1 MAEERWMHDEEAS
14 EVVETT
20 RRLWSVEGRNDV
32 RTPLEFDRVI
42 HERVRLGIV
51 SALAVNGTLSFGDL
65 KAIFDLTDGNLSAH
79 ARKLEDAGYVLC
91 AKIGEGRGARTE
103 YRLTEKGHRELE
115 GYLEHM
121 EALIRSMR
129 PAAGAGGQS

>member
-91 AKIGEGRGARTE
+91 AKIGERRGARTE

-129 PAAGAGGQS
+129 PAAGTGGQS